1 MANLTDF
8 LGKKTVDISSCKQ
21 VGMVKYG
28 AFNLR
33 LKKLT
38 HLVTDEGY
46 VTNIKNVKITKN
58 HILST
63 KADVLGEQNYKINLN
78 TPLLTLDGE
87 TPKLKDV
94 LLDNNMNVTDI
105 LTSEK
110 TFTQKSVFNASDN
123 LILLQGKTYKKPP
136 ANKKSNQKLTL
147 IYPVEKKP
155 LRINQPTVKKE
166 IKDMTA
172 KLPIKVTFTSVVPIK
187 TLSTTS
193 ESNLIKL

>member
-8 LGKKTVDISSCKQ
+8 LGKKTVDILLCKE
-21 VGMVKYG
+21 VGTVTYG

-46 VTNIKNVKITKN
+46 VASVKNVKITKN
-58 HILST
+58 HILSA
-63 KADVLGEQNYKINLN
+63 KEDKLGEQNCKINLN

-87 TPKLKDV
+87 TLKLKDV
-94 LLDNNMNVTDI
+94 VLDENLNVTDI

-110 TFTQKSVFNASDN
+110 SFMPKSVYNASDN
-123 LILLQGKTYKKPP
+123 LILMQGKKYKKPP
-136 ANKKSNQKLTL
+136 TNKKNNQKLTL

-155 LRINQPTVKKE
+155 IKINQPINKTK
-166 IKDMTA
+166 IKDMTT
-172 KLPIKVTFTSVVPIK
+172 KLPVKVTFTSVVPIK